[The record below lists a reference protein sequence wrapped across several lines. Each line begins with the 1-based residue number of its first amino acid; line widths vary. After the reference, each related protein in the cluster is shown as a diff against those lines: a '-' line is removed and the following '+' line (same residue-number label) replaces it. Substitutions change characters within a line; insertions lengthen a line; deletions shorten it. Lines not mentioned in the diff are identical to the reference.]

1 MRPDELLIALLH
13 GAADALP
20 VSSSGHVAAA
30 EALLGAPPQDP
41 VGLHAGSLAAVV
53 AAFHGEALEILR
65 RLTPRRV
72 ALHLAAGA
80 IPAAAGYALE
90 RRAARL
96 PVGAGMLAGA
106 ALLVAGDRR
115 RGSRDRWDAGP
126 ADGAWLGLAQ
136 AAALWPG
143 V

>member
-1 MRPDELLIALLH
+1 MRPDGLLIALLH

-53 AAFHGEALEILR
+53 VAFHGEALEVLR

-72 ALHLAAGA
+72 GLHLAAGG
-80 IPAAAGYALE
+80 IPAVAGFALE

-96 PVGAGMLAGA
+96 PVGAGMLTGA
-106 ALLVAGDRR
+106 ALLAAAGRR
-115 RGSRDRWDAGP
+115 RGARDRWAAGP
-126 ADGAWLGLAQ
+126 ADGVWLGLA
-136 AAALWPG
+136 
-143 V
+143 